1 MGCTTSKLASEIIQ
15 IKQEIVEQTIE
26 QNTLQIEITFLT
38 NELKTLRLQFNEF
51 KDQFQ
56 EL

>member
-1 MGCTTSKLASEIIQ
+1 MGCSNSKLASEIIQ

-26 QNTLQIEITFLT
+26 QNTLQIEITFLA
-38 NELKTLRLQFNEF
+38 NELKILRTQFNEF

>member
-1 MGCTTSKLASEIIQ
+1 MGCTNSKLASEIVELKQQ
-15 IKQEIVEQTIE
+15 IDEQAIE
-26 QNTLQIEITFLT
+26 QNTLQSEITYLIH
-38 NELKTLRLQFNEF
+38 ELKTLRTQFNEF

>member
-1 MGCTTSKLASEIIQ
+1 MGCSNSKLASEIIQ
-15 IKQEIVEQTIE
+15 IKEEIVEQTIE
-26 QNTLQIEITFLT
+26 QNTLQIEITFLA
-38 NELKTLRLQFNEF
+38 NELKILRTQFNEF

>member
-26 QNTLQIEITFLT
+26 QNTLQIEITFLA
-38 NELKTLRLQFNEF
+38 NELKILRTQFTEF
-51 KDQFQ
+51 KDQFK